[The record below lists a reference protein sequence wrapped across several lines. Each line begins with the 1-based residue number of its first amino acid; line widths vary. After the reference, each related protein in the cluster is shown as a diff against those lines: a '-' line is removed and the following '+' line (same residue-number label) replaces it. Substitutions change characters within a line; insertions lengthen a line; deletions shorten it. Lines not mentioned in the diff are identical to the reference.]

1 MQLDWLGNGPKNK
14 NMCVG
19 ERIRATL
26 FEGWFKVGLYSI
38 VSREKVAHEMEII
51 IFFSFIQL
59 DRKIDSQR
67 TLLFTVSSADRSTKE
82 KRKVMNFL
90 DLSIV

>member
-1 MQLDWLGNGPKNK
+1 
-14 NMCVG
+14 MCVG

-59 DRKIDSQR
+59 DRKIDSQ
-67 TLLFTVSSADRSTKE
+67 TDFAVYGFLCRSIHQRE
-82 KRKVMNFL
+82 A
-90 DLSIV
+90 